1 MSHTKCIVHSE
12 AVLCRHACQNIG
24 VSLDMI
30 ICYTYIRIC
39 MFRLL
44 PPPPSPQTMAAGDLR
59 TTIYTLHLYIYYVW
73 AYLKRRD
80 DCVPH
85 HVLDAADTATY
96 KVAMRLNETTESN
109 TVNKLGIRKVL
120 VCSAQGIIVY
130 YTYDCTVQRGAS
142 CVLEYSALRVGSR
155 VMLN

>member
-1 MSHTKCIVHSE
+1 MHCSPRSSSLSSCLSKHWCVLGHDYLLYVH
-12 AVLCRHACQNIG
+12 
-24 VSLDMI
+24 
-30 ICYTYIRIC
+30 IC
-39 MFRLL
+39 MFLLL
-44 PPPPSPQTMAAGDLR
+44 PPPPSPQTMSAGDLR
-59 TTIYTLHLYIYYVW
+59 TTIFTLHLYIYYVW

-109 TVNKLGIRKVL
+109 TVKKLGIREVL
-120 VCSAQGIIVY
+120 VCFAQGIIVY

-142 CVLEYSALRVGSR
+142 CVLEYSALWVGSR

>member
-1 MSHTKCIVHSE
+1 MFIQKQFF
-12 AVLCRHACQNIG
+12 AVMLNCQLNIG

-30 ICYTYIRIC
+30 ICYTYVYAC
-39 MFRLL
+39 SYYFPL
-44 PPPPSPQTMAAGDLR
+44 PPLPSPLPQTMAVGDLR
-59 TTIYTLHLYIYYVW
+59 TTIFTLHLYIYYVW

-109 TVNKLGIRKVL
+109 TVKKLGIREVL
-120 VCSAQGIIVY
+120 VCFAQGIIVY

-142 CVLEYSALRVGSR
+142 CVLEYSALWVGSR

>member
-1 MSHTKCIVHSE
+1 MHCSPRSSSLPSCLSKHGC
-12 AVLCRHACQNIG
+12 VLGH
-24 VSLDMI
+24 D
-30 ICYTYIRIC
+30 RIC
-39 MFRLL
+39 MFLLL
-44 PPPPSPQTMAAGDLR
+44 PPLPSPQTMAADDLS

-73 AYLKRRD
+73 AYLKLRAGF
-80 DCVPH
+80 VPH

-96 KVAMRLNETTESN
+96 KVAMRLNETITDR
-109 TVNKLGIRKVL
+109 VKKLWIREVL
-120 VCSAQGIIVY
+120 VCFAQGIIVY